1 MEVSES
7 LICPKCQGNYFEMKR
22 EATFLYTY
30 KLDTPLTDKWSK
42 QDEPLPFLFDNRE
55 EIKSKEYLKC
65 TTCGAKYPHSTD
77 SEHTQAQ
84 LTILKKAVRANYVKD
99 PEFLG

>member
-1 MEVSES
+1 MEINEP
-7 LICPKCQGNYFEMKR
+7 LICPKCKGNCFEMKR

-30 KLDTPLTDKWSK
+30 KLDTPLTDQWSK

-55 EIKSKEYLKC
+55 QIRSKEYLKC
-65 TTCGAKYPHSTD
+65 TSCGAKYPHHID
-77 SEHTQAQ
+77 DDHAQAQ
-84 LTILKKAVRANYVKD
+84 LTILKKAVRSNYSKE